1 MALGKKQTPWEKEWK
16 KLCTSENRF
25 LSGKEKEK
33 PGFVEKLAEKHIP
46 PKLQETLDA
55 AFFKAFE
62 LIFTKGSPVIEKTYD
77 KRKLGIDYQVRS
89 YAEEL
94 KQDRKSLK
102 EFRRKSG
109 GIRTSNL
116 AVSAAEGVGLGFFGI
131 GLPDIPLFTGLI
143 FKTLYEISLNY
154 GFSYEEEQEKIFLLK
169 IIEAAVGKAEC
180 FPALNEELNDWIER
194 HRQFSADT
202 KSQMERTAKALSEEL
217 LYMKFVQGIPVV
229 GVVGGIS
236 DVLSL
241 KTIAAYGDLKYQR
254 RFLLEKKRDKEV
266 QR

>member
-1 MALGKKQTPWEKEWK
+1 MTLGKRQTPWEKEWK
-16 KLCTSENRF
+16 KLCTAESRF
-25 LSGKEKEK
+25 FTGKEKET

-46 PKLQETLDA
+46 PKLQGTLDA

-62 LIFTKGSPVIEKTYD
+62 LIFTKGSPIIEKTYD
-77 KRKLGIDYQVRS
+77 KKKLGIDYQVRS

-102 EFRRKSG
+102 VFRKKSG

-169 IIEAAVGKAEC
+169 IIEAAVGKAED
-180 FPALNEELNDWIER
+180 FPALNEELDAWMEGR
-194 HRQFSADT
+194 RQFPTDM

-229 GVVGGIS
+229 GIVGGIS
-236 DVLSL
+236 DVISL

-254 RFLLEKKRDKEV
+254 RFLLEKKRNKGEHK
-266 QR
+266 